1 MSISFNQVP
10 ANLRVPFLYA
20 EFDNEN
26 AVQGPATQPYRVLMI
41 GPRLASGTKAALSK
55 NLITSYEQAKEYFGN
70 GSLLAEMAGG
80 YLLNNKVN
88 ELWCV
93 PMDDNGA
100 GVASTGSIQITG
112 AATGSGALK
121 LYVSGRKIEV
131 AVASGDTATAIA
143 ANIKAVMDADDSL
156 LVSSAVNGGDPT
168 ILDFTAKSKMVEGD
182 DIDIRFNYFDGDV
195 FPAGVGGVVTDM
207 SGGAANPD
215 VADVIGVLDDT
226 QYILIVSAYK
236 DAANIATMETEL
248 ALRFGPITQNDG
260 YAQYGA
266 KGSLSELI
274 TEGDNYNSQFTTMH
288 RASGPLHPSVQVASK
303 IGVIALQGQLDPAR
317 PFQTL
322 EVLGLLPE
330 SDDEKL
336 TLEERNILL
345 FHGIATDKVTDG
357 GKVVIERVITTY
369 KKNNAGADDVSY
381 LDLNTLLTLSFIR
394 YDWRNYMLRK
404 YPRHK
409 LANDGTRF
417 ASGQKIMTPNLGKA
431 EAITKFE
438 DWEENGLVEGLEQF
452 KEDLIVERNN
462 SDVNRLDFLLAP
474 DLVNQLRVMGTK
486 IGFLL

>member
-1 MSISFNQVP
+1 MSISFNSVP

-26 AVQGPATQPYRVLMI
+26 AVQGPQTQPYRVLMI
-41 GPRLASGTKAALSK
+41 GPRLASGTKAALTK
-55 NLITSYEQAKEYFGN
+55 NLVTSYEQAQEYFGA
-70 GSLLAEMAGG
+70 GSLLSEMARV

-93 PMDDNGA
+93 PMDDAVA
-100 GVASTGSIQITG
+100 GVASTGSIQLTG
-112 AATGSGALK
+112 APTKAGALK
-121 LYVSGRKIEV
+121 LYIAGKKVEV
-131 AVASGDTATAIA
+131 AVAAGDALADIVT
-143 ANIKAVMDADDSL
+143 NIKAVMDADTSL
-156 LVSSAVNGGDPT
+156 LVSNAINGGDNT
-168 ILDFTAKSKMVEGD
+168 ILDLTAKSKMVEGD
-182 DIDIRFNYFDGDV
+182 DIDLRINYFDGDEL
-195 FPAGVGGVVTDM
+195 PDGLGVTITDM

-226 QYILIVSAYK
+226 QYILVVSAYK
-236 DAANIATMETEL
+236 DASNINTMETEL
-248 ALRFGPITQNDG
+248 TTRFGPITQNDG
-260 YAQYGA
+260 YAQYGT
-266 KGSLSELI
+266 KGTLSELI
-274 TEGDNYNSQFTTMH
+274 TEGDTYNSQFTTLH
-288 RASGPLHPSVQVASK
+288 RASGPVHPAVNVSGK
-303 IGVIALQGQLDPAR
+303 IGVLALQGQIDPAR

-322 EVLGLLPE
+322 EVLGLLAE

-357 GKVVIERVITTY
+357 GKVVIERIITTY

-381 LDLNTLLTLSFIR
+381 LDINTLLTLSYIR

-438 DWEENGLVEGLEQF
+438 EWEENGLVEGLEQF
-452 KEDLIVERNN
+452 KEDLIVERND